1 MEKSLEL
8 RDFAG
13 LTQDVI
19 ELVFELVVD
28 FRTYSFLRNW
38 NRRSGSPPT
47 AENAENSAFCLV
59 LAQEQLLS
67 CVNRLTQGVNR
78 IEMAGR
84 GRDDAAIAEALGM
97 LAGVLG
103 GNPNVVGMGAARQLN
118 GAQKWL
124 KEIERIFRVTECA
137 DNQKVRFGTHMLSE
151 EADDWWVATRTE
163 LESAGNTEITWVVF
177 RERFL
182 RKYFPEDLSK
192 YYTPYNEAAG
202 EFSKCVK
209 FENGLRPE
217 IKQAIG
223 YQRIRVF
230 SDLVDCC
237 RIFEQDS
244 KARAESYQQR
254 VDRKGKNQN
263 DRGKPYAA
271 GKGFQRQSGM
281 KRPSGGDFSAPAK
294 CYRCGQAGHR
304 FHECASVEKKCFKC
318 GKGGHLAAE
327 CRLKTLTC
335 FNCGEVGH
343 ISPQCPKPKKENQ
356 SGGKIFALSGSETS
370 ADDRLIRGTLW

>member
-1 MEKSLEL
+1 
-8 RDFAG
+8 
-13 LTQDVI
+13 
-19 ELVFELVVD
+19 
-28 FRTYSFLRNW
+28 
-38 NRRSGSPPT
+38 
-47 AENAENSAFCLV
+47 
-59 LAQEQLLS
+59 
-67 CVNRLTQGVNR
+67 
-78 IEMAGR
+78 MAGR

-103 GNPNVVGMGAARQLN
+103 GNPNVVGMGAARQLSEFQKN
-118 GAQKWL
+118 NPPMFKGAYDPDGAQKWL

-163 LESAGNTEITWVVF
+163 LETAGNAEITWVVF

-182 RKYFPEDLSK
+182 RKYFPEDAAKFTELSK
-192 YYTPYNEAAG
+192 YYTPYDEVAG

-237 RIFEQDS
+237 RIFEQDT

-263 DRGKPYAA
+263 DRGKPYAV

-281 KRPSGGDFSAPAK
+281 KRPSGGDSSAPAK

-304 FHECASVEKKCFKC
+304 VHECTSAEKKCFKC

-327 CRLKTLTC
+327 CRLKTMTC

-356 SGGKIFALSGSETS
+356 SGGKVFALSGSETS

>member
-1 MEKSLEL
+1 
-8 RDFAG
+8 
-13 LTQDVI
+13 
-19 ELVFELVVD
+19 
-28 FRTYSFLRNW
+28 
-38 NRRSGSPPT
+38 
-47 AENAENSAFCLV
+47 
-59 LAQEQLLS
+59 
-67 CVNRLTQGVNR
+67 
-78 IEMAGR
+78 MAGR

-103 GNPNVVGMGAARQLN
+103 GNPNVVGMGAARQLSEFQKN
-118 GAQKWL
+118 NPPMFKGAYDPDGAQKWL

-163 LESAGNTEITWVVF
+163 LETAGNAEITWAGNKSVTEYAAKF
-177 RERFL
+177 TE
-182 RKYFPEDLSK
+182 LSK

-271 GKGFQRQSGM
+271 GKGFQKQSGM
-281 KRPSGGDFSAPAK
+281 KRPSGGDSSAPAK
-294 CYRCGQAGHR
+294 CYRCGRAGHR
-304 FHECASVEKKCFKC
+304 VHECTSAEMKCFKC

-327 CRLKTLTC
+327 CRLKTVTC
-335 FNCGEVGH
+335 FNCGELGH

-356 SGGKIFALSGSETS
+356 SGGKVFALSGSETS

>member
-1 MEKSLEL
+1 
-8 RDFAG
+8 
-13 LTQDVI
+13 
-19 ELVFELVVD
+19 
-28 FRTYSFLRNW
+28 
-38 NRRSGSPPT
+38 
-47 AENAENSAFCLV
+47 
-59 LAQEQLLS
+59 
-67 CVNRLTQGVNR
+67 
-78 IEMAGR
+78 MAGR

-103 GNPNVVGMGAARQLN
+103 GNPNVVGMGAARQLSEFQKN
-118 GAQKWL
+118 NPPMFKGAYDPDGAQKWL

-137 DNQKVRFGTHMLSE
+137 DNQKREIPEEVLSRGCQRKE
-151 EADDWWVATRTE
+151 RDRVLGIEAGQRSVTE
-163 LESAGNTEITWVVF
+163 YAAKFTE
-177 RERFL
+177 
-182 RKYFPEDLSK
+182 LSK

-281 KRPSGGDFSAPAK
+281 KRPSGGDSSAPAK

-304 FHECASVEKKCFKC
+304 VHECTSAEKKCFKC

-327 CRLKTLTC
+327 CRLKTVTC

-343 ISPQCPKPKKENQ
+343 ISPQCPKPKRENQ
-356 SGGKIFALSGSETS
+356 SGGKVFALSGSETS

>member
-1 MEKSLEL
+1 MSSAAEKHFPG
-8 RDFAG
+8 RHQNGNHFFCTAAP
-13 LTQDVI
+13 LT
-19 ELVFELVVD
+19 
-28 FRTYSFLRNW
+28 
-38 NRRSGSPPT
+38 
-47 AENAENSAFCLV
+47 
-59 LAQEQLLS
+59 
-67 CVNRLTQGVNR
+67 
-78 IEMAGR
+78 
-84 GRDDAAIAEALGM
+84 LGQ
-97 LAGVLG
+97 LAGFAAF
-103 GNPNVVGMGAARQLN
+103 AARTVAFPASLF
-118 GAQKWL
+118 GKLPPKCHVETKYAAK
-124 KEIERIFRVTECA
+124 FTE
-137 DNQKVRFGTHMLSE
+137 
-151 EADDWWVATRTE
+151 
-163 LESAGNTEITWVVF
+163 
-177 RERFL
+177 
-182 RKYFPEDLSK
+182 LSK
-192 YYTPYNEAAG
+192 YYTPYDEATG

-237 RIFEQDS
+237 RIFEQDT

-281 KRPSGGDFSAPAK
+281 KRPSGGDSSAPAK
-294 CYRCGQAGHR
+294 CFRCGQAGHR
-304 FHECASVEKKCFKC
+304 IHECTSTEKKCYKC

-327 CRLKTLTC
+327 CRSKTVTC
-335 FNCGEVGH
+335 FNCGELGH

-356 SGGKIFALSGSETS
+356 SGGKVFALSGSETS